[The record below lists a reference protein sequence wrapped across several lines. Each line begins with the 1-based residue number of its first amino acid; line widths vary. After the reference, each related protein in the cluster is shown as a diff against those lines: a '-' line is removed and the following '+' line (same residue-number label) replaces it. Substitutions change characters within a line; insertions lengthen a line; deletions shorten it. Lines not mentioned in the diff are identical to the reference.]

1 MKKIYVLYKC
11 DSWLS
16 YESMDVIF
24 VGSSL
29 EKCHWA
35 AHWNGATDE
44 QVKQLKDMRQSQCTE
59 NRNYE
64 FCIESFDVDRLH

>member
-1 MKKIYVLYKC
+1 MSYSNVTVGTLTRVWMSY
-11 DSWLS
+11 LS
-16 YESMDVIF
+16 AVHSKSVIGQPIGTG
-24 VGSSL
+24 V
-29 EKCHWA
+29 
-35 AHWNGATDE
+35 TDE